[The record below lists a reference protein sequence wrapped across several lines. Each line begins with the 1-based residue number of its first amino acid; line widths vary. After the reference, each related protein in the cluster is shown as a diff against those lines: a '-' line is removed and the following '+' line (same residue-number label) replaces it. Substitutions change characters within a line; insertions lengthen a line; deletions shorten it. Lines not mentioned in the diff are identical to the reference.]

1 MAGLSYKIEAYL
13 GRKAKFGMDSDS
25 TKEIELRNDGAGD
38 YIFYWADSIEK
49 SKPTDSQLNSA
60 DTQATKDYNNF
71 HLKKV
76 RRKAYGSIGD
86 QLDDIYHNGIDAWKV
101 KIKKV
106 KDDNPKS

>member
-1 MAGLSYKIEAYL
+1 MASLSYKIEAYL
-13 GRKAKFGMDSDS
+13 GRKAKFSAPGSPGEV
-25 TKEIELRNDGAGD
+25 TLENNGDGD
-38 YIFYWADSIEK
+38 KITHWADSIEK

>member
-1 MAGLSYKIEAYL
+1 MASLSYKIEAYL
-13 GRKAKFGMDSDS
+13 GRKVNFSGGGNVGEV
-25 TKEIELRNDGAGD
+25 TLENNGDGD
-38 YIFYWADSIEK
+38 KITQWADSIEK

-71 HLKKV
+71 HLRKV